1 MQAFI
6 ELLRLKIKIV
16 FFEAKNRNGKQT
28 WYDVIDAKLGNDFSA
43 GSSEQTKHFLFKFKQ
58 TVSLIKDDKLLLRN
72 LLHYITNIDSLW
84 CSITTRRFK

>member
-28 WYDVIDAKLGNDFSA
+28 RYDVIDAKLGNDLPFQLDLQSKQNIFFSN
-43 GSSEQTKHFLFKFKQ
+43 SNKQ
-58 TVSLIKDDKLLLRN
+58 SV
-72 LLHYITNIDSLW
+72 W
-84 CSITTRRFK
+84 